1 MTLNFFN
8 TILVCN
14 WTLYFWLI
22 SGVKYLNK
30 LKLKEQSDKLL
41 KIHRDITEFYNN
53 YAKSMGLTLA
63 ALEVCHIIFDEKN
76 CTQSVIVKKAYL
88 PKQTVN
94 AIIKKFCECGIT
106 ELFIDDKIDKRN
118 KSIKFTEKGK
128 KYAEQIIN
136 GLKEIEYKAL
146 TAVGEEKTEELI
158 SIITVYKNNLKLI

>member
-1 MTLNFFN
+1 M
-8 TILVCN
+8 
-14 WTLYFWLI
+14 
-22 SGVKYLNK
+22 NK

-41 KIHRDITEFYNN
+41 EIHRDIKEFYNN

-63 ALEVCHIIFDEKN
+63 AFEVCHIIYDEEN

-94 AIIKKFCECGIT
+94 AIIKKFCESGIT

-118 KSIKFTEKGK
+118 KAIKFTEKGK
-128 KYAEQIIN
+128 KFAEKIMN

-146 TAVGEEKTEELI
+146 NAVGEERIEDLI
-158 SIITVYKNNLKLI
+158 NIITIYKDNLKLT